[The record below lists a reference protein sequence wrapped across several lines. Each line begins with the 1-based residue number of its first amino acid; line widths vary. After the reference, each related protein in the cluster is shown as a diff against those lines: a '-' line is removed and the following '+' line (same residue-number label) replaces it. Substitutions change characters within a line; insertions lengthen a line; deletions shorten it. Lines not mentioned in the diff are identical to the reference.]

1 MTKTDKIILALG
13 AIAIASA
20 AIVGGISLTK
30 TSSNKQSTGA
40 SQTST
45 NDSQTATTA
54 TTGSASQ
61 SNTSTEAS
69 SGYKDGTYTASASYS
84 VPHNGSN
91 SIAVTLTVKDGVITA
106 VNADNSYTDHESSEY
121 IDMFEQALE
130 GQVVGQS
137 VASLSPSRIG
147 GASLTTDGFNDALDT
162 IRSQAQ
168 A

>member
-13 AIAIASA
+13 AVAIASA

-30 TSSNKQSTGA
+30 TSSNQQSTGA

-45 NDSQTATTA
+45 NDSQTTT
-54 TTGSASQ
+54 TTSSASQ
-61 SNTSTEAS
+61 SNINTEVS

-130 GQVVGQS
+130 GKVVGQS

-147 GASLTTDGFNDALDT
+147 GASLTTGGFSDALET
-162 IRSQAQ
+162 IRTQAK